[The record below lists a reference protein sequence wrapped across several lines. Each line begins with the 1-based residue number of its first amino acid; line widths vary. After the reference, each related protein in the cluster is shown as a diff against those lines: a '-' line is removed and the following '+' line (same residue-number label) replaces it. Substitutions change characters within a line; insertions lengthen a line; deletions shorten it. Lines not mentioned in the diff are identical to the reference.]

1 VENPNQKLE
10 DLHRELEKNP
20 ASDPEL
26 KNLIKSLNDD
36 IGQALVSKGDKPE
49 RMKGLSSRAQAIS
62 ARFAAQH
69 PDLEFALRDLANILE
84 NMGI

>member
-1 VENPNQKLE
+1 VDNLNKKLE
-10 DLHRELEKNP
+10 TLHRELEKNP

-26 KNLIKSLNDD
+26 KSLVRSLDED
-36 IGQALVSKGDKPE
+36 IGQALGSEGNRPE
-49 RMKGLSSRAQAIS
+49 EIKGLTARAQAIA

-69 PDLEFALRDLANILE
+69 PDLEFALRDLANTLE